1 VIVLAEQNILVY
13 INLLISSTVLLFIV
27 WDHLKD
33 DRLLTRQV
41 QEFYEDIEMLIY
53 TYIQIM
59 YYKNIEKKE
68 VEIPDQ
74 KDLIKTRNR
83 DVIQNSYL
91 EKKIFQKFKS
101 FSSYLGLTYNKE
113 ENCYLNNT
121 IYILTTQAQI
131 KKRDFENNSINEVI
145 DSHIDIKSEEVSDIL
160 KYLNSLRFY
169 WNKRYRK
176 LIFRTQLTQ
185 KIDFYALLGI
195 TVPLEKVKSKAKKR
209 KFSLK
214 REIQRKPSL

>member
-1 VIVLAEQNILVY
+1 MV
-13 INLLISSTVLLFIV
+13 ISSAVLLFII

-74 KDLIKTRNR
+74 KALIKTRNR

-91 EKKIFQKFKS
+91 EKKVFQNFKIFS
-101 FSSYLGLTYNKE
+101 NYLGLTYNKE
-113 ENCYLNNT
+113 ESCYLNNT
-121 IYILTTQAQI
+121 IYILTTEGLL
-131 KKRDFENNSINEVI
+131 KKRDFENNNINEII
-145 DSHIDIKSEEVSDIL
+145 DSYIDIKNEEIADIL
-160 KYLNSLRFY
+160 KFLNSLRFY

-176 LIFRTQLTQ
+176 LVFRTHLAQ
-185 KIDFYALLGI
+185 KMNFETLLGI
-195 TVPLEKVKSKAKKR
+195 SVPLEKVKSKVKKH
-209 KFSLK
+209 KLSLK
-214 REIQRKPSL
+214 KEV